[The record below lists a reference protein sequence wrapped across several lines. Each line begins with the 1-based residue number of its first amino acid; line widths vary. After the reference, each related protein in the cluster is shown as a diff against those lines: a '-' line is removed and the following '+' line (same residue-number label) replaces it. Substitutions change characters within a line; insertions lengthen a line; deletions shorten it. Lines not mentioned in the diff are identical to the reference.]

1 MGLIFADLELLS
13 AEDKA
18 LVRKGYMKKEDVKI
32 EKVRALVDTGA
43 YMMCINEHIKAQLD
57 LPFVKS
63 TEAELADGKIQSVEV
78 VGPLIVNFKNRTT
91 SCNAIVMPG
100 NAEVLLGA
108 IPMEEL
114 DVVLN
119 PLKQTIE
126 VNPDSPYM
134 GKTII
139 K

>member
-1 MGLIFADLELLS
+1 MGLIYADLELVS
-13 AEDKA
+13 ADDQA
-18 LVRKGYMKKEDVKI
+18 LVRNGYMKLENIKTERVK
-32 EKVRALVDTGA
+32 ALVDTGV
-43 YMMCINEHIKAQLD
+43 YMMCINEHIQTQLD
-57 LPFVKS
+57 LAFIRN
-63 TEAELADGKIQSVEV
+63 TEAELADGKILSVPV
-78 VGPLIVNFKNRTT
+78 VGPLIINFANRTT

-100 NAEVLLGA
+100 KAEVLLGS
-108 IPMEEL
+108 IPMDNL

-134 GKTII
+134 GKTIV

>member
-1 MGLIFADLELLS
+1 MGLIFADLELVNS
-13 AEDKA
+13 FDKE
-18 LVRKGYMKKEDVKI
+18 LVRRGNIKKEDLKT

-43 YMMCINEHIKAQLD
+43 YMMCINEHIKSQLD

-78 VGPLIVNFKNRTT
+78 VGPLIVNFANRTT

-134 GKTII
+134 GKTIV

>member
-1 MGLIFADLELLS
+1 MRLIYADLELVS
-13 AEDKA
+13 ADDTA
-18 LVRKGYMKKEDVKI
+18 LARRGFMKKEDLRK
-32 EKVRALVDTGA
+32 ENVRALVDTGA
-43 YMMCINEHIKAQLD
+43 YMMCINEHIQTQLD
-57 LPFVKS
+57 LPFVRN
-63 TEAELADGKIQSVEV
+63 TEAELADGQIQSVKV
-78 VGPLIVNFKNRTT
+78 VGPVIVNFANRTT

-100 NAEVLLGA
+100 KAEVLLGS

-126 VNPDSPYM
+126 INPESPYM
-134 GKTII
+134 GKTIV